1 MARDPK
7 ASFKF
12 FTASSGTASAD
23 RLSVVYAQGTTSS
36 LGNIVVSDPFVQFNE
51 TIADAI
57 RLGAQTDVA
66 GTFAQ
71 PLIGGLNGQNQLLF
85 LKVVAQNRAWAG
97 TGLTSA
103 SFQVVGDSQPVVT
116 FAGAST
122 AVTTTGGFA
131 AAYEVGTP
139 VQFISSGVLPPEIAP
154 NRTYF
159 VVSVS
164 TTVSCTVSEV
174 VGGTAITFSGAG
186 TGTHNIVQVGVS
198 AVTANAD
205 TLAKRTLK
213 NSAALT
219 PAVAMSVATN
229 GTTFKFVPVLTNNRV
244 MQLQITAAA
253 VTGGT
258 GLGSF
263 EVKMAGLQVGRE
275 GSMGVSF

>member
-23 RLSVVYAQGTTSS
+23 RLSVVYAQGATSS
-36 LGNIVVSDPFVQFNE
+36 LGNVVVSDPFVQFNE
-51 TIADAI
+51 TIADAV
-57 RLGAQTDVA
+57 RFGAQTDVA

-103 SFQVVGDSQPVVT
+103 SFQVVGDSQPAVV

-122 AVTTTGGFA
+122 ACTATFT

-139 VQFISSGVLPPEIAP
+139 VQFISTGVLPPEIAP
-154 NRTYF
+154 NRTYY
-159 VVSVS
+159 VVSVTS
-164 TTVSCTVSEV
+164 TTSCTVSEV

-186 TGTHNIVQVGVS
+186 TGTHSIVQVGVS

-205 TLAKRTLK
+205 TLAKRSLK
-213 NSAALT
+213 NSVALT
-219 PAVAMSVATN
+219 PVVPFTVATN
-229 GTTFKFVPVLTNNRV
+229 GTTFKFVPMMTNNRV
-244 MQLQITAAA
+244 MQFQLAATA
-253 VTGGT
+253 VS
-258 GLGSF
+258 GSGAGSV
-263 EVKMAGLQVGRE
+263 EIKMVGLQVGRE
-275 GSMGVSF
+275 GAMGVSF